1 MFLGKVLPGSTS
13 RLTTVAHNET
23 YGRHILKK
31 IVSNKQLNLCVDLGC
46 GGGTDLS
53 IVKSQN
59 PNAELFGVDYGNWN
73 SEALNGLGIKLLS
86 LNIENDQLPFDNES
100 IDLIIAN
107 QIMEHTKEVFWINHQ
122 IFMDLK
128 IGGYFFLGV
137 PNILSFHNRL
147 LGLLGFHPTQHKSYS
162 AHVRP
167 FSKRDVYEY
176 YNIIGSE
183 FCKIVGFW
191 GSQFYPFPRS
201 TARILSKLFPSSSFS
216 IFFLIKKT
224 EQYKN
229 QFIQYPEKANLETNF
244 FIGHNKDL

>member
-1 MFLGKVLPGSTS
+1 MS
-13 RLTTVAHNET
+13 
-23 YGRHILKK
+23 IL
-31 IVSNKQLNLCVDLGC
+31 
-46 GGGTDLS
+46 
-53 IVKSQN
+53 KSQN
-59 PNAELFGVDYGNWN
+59 PNADLFGVDYGKWN
-73 SEALNGLGIKLLS
+73 SVKLDSLGIELLP
-86 LNIENDQLPFDNES
+86 LDIENNQLPFDNES

-122 IFMDLK
+122 IFMKLK

-167 FSKRDVYEY
+167 FSKRDVYEF

-191 GSQFYPFPRS
+191 GSQFYPFPS
-201 TARILSKLFPSSSFS
+201 SIARILSKFFPSSSFS

-224 EQYKN
+224 KKYKS
-229 QFIQYPEKANLETNF
+229 QFIQYPKKASLETNF
-244 FIGHNKDL
+244 FIGDNKNDS